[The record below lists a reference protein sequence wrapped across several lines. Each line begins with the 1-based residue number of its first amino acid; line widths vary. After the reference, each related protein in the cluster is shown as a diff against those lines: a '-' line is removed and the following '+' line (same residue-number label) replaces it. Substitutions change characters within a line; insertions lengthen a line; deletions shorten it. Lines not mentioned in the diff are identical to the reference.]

1 MSLISTSTSSED
13 AAASAQLVIEAI
25 VEDIKVKRELFARL
39 DKAAPRCS
47 MCMRE
52 HVPIR
57 VCVVCVL
64 CCKGLSVYVHLS
76 CLALFTLANET
87 SIEFKRFS
95 SFQLQ

>member
-25 VEDIKVKRELFARL
+25 VEDIMVKRELFARL
-39 DKAAPRCS
+39 DKAAPRCY

-57 VCVVCVL
+57 VRVVCDM
-64 CCKGLSVYVHLS
+64 S
-76 CLALFTLANET
+76 ALL
-87 SIEFKRFS
+87 
-95 SFQLQ
+95 